1 MPARLRTKSLAAVI
15 AILMTAM
22 PVAAQQ
28 LPSGNQ
34 GPATSGQGPMV
45 VEPLTHSLIF
55 VPDVRFGEVNG
66 EFGKALDHELESVL
80 GASEAETIT
89 PEEAERRLQ
98 RAAKVSVHVHN
109 RGEVDKPTD
118 FNFDAM
124 HAWHDSVRKQIAEA
138 GGGPISDRQLEIALA
153 RAIKEVY
160 AEKFEKMIEQVLE
173 KTILKEIERLK
184 KLVTGDE

>member
-1 MPARLRTKSLAAVI
+1 VLFRSETLLEFSDTVELSDIVGADAAAKIRGEKV
-15 AILMTAM
+15 
-22 PVAAQQ
+22 
-28 LPSGNQ
+28 
-34 GPATSGQGPMV
+34 
-45 VEPLTHSLIF
+45 
-55 VPDVRFGEVNG
+55 EVNG
-66 EFGKALDHELESVL
+66 EFGKALDHELETVL
-80 GASEAETIT
+80 GEPEGEKIT